1 MSLSPL
7 EQLMKANEMFYRI
20 FESLDIKEF
29 EKLWSHEEYVQ
40 CIHPGWAPCSGW
52 KKVRDSWVM
61 IFNHTR
67 SLHFTISDIKAHIL
81 GPVGWVI
88 CFENLESR
96 DGERWI
102 KSQVL
107 ATNLF
112 ELKESQWLMI
122 HHHGSPIFQD
132 NPATSGGHF
141 EDLP

>member
-1 MSLSPL
+1 LTDNPV
-7 EQLMKANEMFYRI
+7 ENIIKANDHFYKT
-20 FESLDIKEF
+20 FETLDIKEF
-29 EKLWSHEEYVQ
+29 EKLWAHEDYVQ

-52 KKVRDSWVM
+52 QKVRDSWVM

-67 SLHFTISDIKAHIL
+67 ALHFSICDIKAHVQGKI
-81 GPVGWVI
+81 GWVT

-96 DGERWI
+96 DAERWV

-107 ATNLF
+107 ATNIF
-112 ELKESQWLMI
+112 EEKGERWLMI

-132 NPATSGGHF
+132 NPASTEGKF

>member
-1 MSLSPL
+1 MADNPL
-7 EQLMKANEMFYRI
+7 DNVIKANEIFYRT

-29 EKLWSHEEYVQ
+29 EKLWSHAEYVQ

-52 KKVRDSWVM
+52 QKVRDGWVM

-67 SLHFTISDIKAHIL
+67 ALHFSITDIRAHVE
-81 GPVGWVI
+81 GSMGWVV
-88 CFENLESR
+88 CFENLESK
-96 DGERWI
+96 DGERWV

-107 ATNLF
+107 ATNIF
-112 ELKESQWLMI
+112 EKKEDKWLII

-132 NPATSGGHF
+132 NPASSEEKF